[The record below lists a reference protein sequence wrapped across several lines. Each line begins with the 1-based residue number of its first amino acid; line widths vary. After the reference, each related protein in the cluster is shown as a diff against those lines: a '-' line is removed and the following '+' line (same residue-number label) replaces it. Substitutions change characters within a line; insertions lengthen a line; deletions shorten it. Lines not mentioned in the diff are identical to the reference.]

1 MEYTLL
7 LTGLEKVMG
16 KSSKRARDNYA
27 FNCPFCNHKEKKLEI
42 KLGTTEKG
50 ENMVKRFVII
60 FFLLTQSVLAECKY
74 YAEADVVND
83 ELVNKKEHYTCEEK
97 DNFFVQFITDEKYE
111 NSFIIL
117 VMALIENL

>member
-1 MEYTLL
+1 
-7 LTGLEKVMG
+7 
-16 KSSKRARDNYA
+16 
-27 FNCPFCNHKEKKLEI
+27 
-42 KLGTTEKG
+42 
-50 ENMVKRFVII
+50 MVKRFVII